1 MLRKLVFGSALVLA
15 LVLSAA
21 AGAAEVPGKSLAANA
36 DNVCSAANVEFVQL
50 VVPKGL
56 TGTSKLT
63 PKLLKRAASYVA
75 AQLVIEKEK
84 THRWSALGTPKEPA
98 IRTAWARWL
107 VLYRTVSSPA
117 VAEGIAAAKRGDVKA
132 FMAAYGKVEA
142 HSAEAEKLGKTIGFK
157 VCEWDD

>member
-1 MLRKLVFGSALVLA
+1 MRKLRFGSALVVA
-15 LVLSAA
+15 LVCSAA
-21 AGAAEVPGKSLAANA
+21 AGAAQVPGASLAANA
-36 DNVCSAANVEFVQL
+36 DNVCSAANVKFVQL

-63 PKLLKRAASYVA
+63 PKLLKAAAPYVA
-75 AQLVIEKEK
+75 GQLAIEKEK
-84 THRWSALGTPKEPA
+84 TRRWSALGTPKEPA
-98 IRTAWARWL
+98 IRTAWARCL

-142 HSAEAEKLGKTIGFK
+142 HSAEAKKLGKAIGFK
-157 VCEWDD
+157 VCEWDE